1 VSRGRLDAC
10 ILVALVVLS
19 ACDRPPESSQ
29 AGASEL
35 ARGQGLYEV
44 TCAACHQPDGNGK
57 AGVASPLRD
66 SEWVLGPEGR
76 LVRIAL
82 NGIHGPVVVRGKEYN
97 LEMPAFG
104 LVFSDEELAATLTY
118 VRQAW
123 GHKAPTVTAAT
134 VARWREASRSRGDS
148 WTAAELLGEE

>member
-1 VSRGRLDAC
+1 MSRRRRAAC
-10 ILVALVVLS
+10 ILASLIALS
-19 ACDRPPESSQ
+19 ACDRPPESSR

-35 ARGQGLYEV
+35 ARGQELYET
-44 TCAACHQPDGNGK
+44 TCAACHQKDGNGK

-82 NGIHGPVVVRGKEYN
+82 NGIHGPVKVRGKEYN
-97 LEMPAFG
+97 LEMPALG
-104 LVFSDEELAATLTY
+104 AVFSDEELAATLTY

-123 GHKAPTVTAAT
+123 GHHASAVTATT
-134 VARWREASRSRGDS
+134 VARWREASRSRRDS
-148 WTAAELLGEE
+148 WTAAELLEEG